1 MNDVMQR
8 IIIGDS
14 ILLTLEVA
22 YFSCEITITLA
33 HISFFIQMH
42 IEESI
47 NIYWRVSK
55 CNSPGQFAVALEY
68 AIFGVD
74 ILTKSNTSK

>member
-1 MNDVMQR
+1 M
-8 IIIGDS
+8 
-14 ILLTLEVA
+14 
-22 YFSCEITITLA
+22 Y
-33 HISFFIQMH
+33 